1 MLTVRVM
8 CVCGQTLDK
17 KILEHSLYNY
27 LLVVGAV
34 EDTNKSV
41 NARKRK
47 ESEDQVQTGR
57 EVPLHTVINE
67 MTLEVAQ
74 FK

>member
-1 MLTVRVM
+1 M
-8 CVCGQTLDK
+8 
-17 KILEHSLYNY
+17 
-27 LLVVGAV
+27 VGAV
-34 EDTNKSV
+34 EETNKSV

-57 EVPLHTVINE
+57 EVPLHTFINE
-67 MTLEVAQ
+67 MTNDIAQ